1 MNSESKLFDYIEQ
14 FMPLTADER
23 SVLSE
28 FNLFHFFEKGMVILE
43 EGDNTDIN
51 FFVLEGCVRC
61 YYIVDGEEK
70 TTAFYT
76 ENENFAPDVDIQAK
90 SKFYASCVENSIIL
104 VSDSKM
110 EKVFFEKFPRFE
122 TLCRLLS
129 ERLLAKVKS
138 DFDIFKL
145 SSPEER
151 YIHLVENRPDLI
163 QRVPQ
168 HFIASYLGITPVSLS
183 RIRGRLAKKV

>member
-1 MNSESKLFDYIEQ
+1 MNSESKLFSFIEQ
-14 FMPLTADER
+14 YMPLTSDER
-23 SVLSE
+23 QMLSE

-43 EGDNTDIN
+43 PNDSIDMG
-51 FFVLEGCVRC
+51 FFVLEGCIRC
-61 YYIVDGEEK
+61 YYVLDGEEK
-70 TTAFYT
+70 TTNFYT
-76 ENENFAPDVDIQAK
+76 ELEVFTPASTDK
-90 SKFYASCVENSIIL
+90 SVYGYYAVCLEDSLLV
-104 VSDSKM
+104 VSDSNM
-110 EKVFFEKFPRFE
+110 GKVLFEKFPRFE
-122 TLCRLLS
+122 ALCRLLS
-129 ERLLAKVKS
+129 EKLVAKIQS

-151 YIHLVENRPDLI
+151 YLHLVENRPDLI